1 MPFKRTWHGPCSVSL
16 WVVSYNFT
24 DKVNVGIIFFRVVE
38 FASFND
44 MQRALK
50 RLDGTELLGKRLR
63 LTEVRDFLACN
74 VILFSSDENNMNI
87 PYLVY
92 CRLVLSLIKI
102 FSRTTAVKEKHFS
115 PFSSLRA
122 WNKF

>member
-1 MPFKRTWHGPCSVSL
+1 MDIIISRLKGLDLQRGPCSVSL
-16 WVVSYNFT
+16 CVFSVNFA

-63 LTEVRDFLACN
+63 LTEVRVFVTSRLSGD
-74 VILFSSDENNMNI
+74 VIW
-87 PYLVY
+87 
-92 CRLVLSLIKI
+92 
-102 FSRTTAVKEKHFS
+102 RTGKKNFNAVSHN
-115 PFSSLRA
+115 RA
-122 WNKF
+122 RP

>member
-1 MPFKRTWHGPCSVSL
+1 M
-16 WVVSYNFT
+16 
-24 DKVNVGIIFFRVVE
+24 NVGIIFFSVVE

-63 LTEVRDFLACN
+63 LTEVRDFLACK
-74 VILFSSDENNMNI
+74 VTLFSSDENNMNI
-87 PYLVY
+87 TYLVY
-92 CRLVLSLIKI
+92 CRLVLCLIKI

-115 PFSSLRA
+115 PYSSLRA
-122 WNKF
+122 WKKF